1 MKKTYIKYIIS
12 SIKEDLS
19 HLIAIFLIVFLGIS
33 FIVGLM
39 STSPDIEYTVDKYY
53 KENNFVDTYIVSTI
67 GFDEEDALK
76 IKENIDD
83 IDLIESHYQ
92 IDKYYY
98 VNDTKVTGRLIYRTF
113 EDNTID
119 KLTLIDGRF
128 PSNKNECVALSS
140 EGLVEY
146 KIGDYITIDEEKSI
160 IVGTVSDS
168 FYIANS
174 KDKTTIGTKEINLVC
189 YFNETYFDNLNTS
202 MIKITFKNSKDLQ
215 AFSKEY
221 KQYIS
226 KKVADIETISSSLI
240 ENRKSKIKEKIRE
253 EVKNEVYKGI
263 VKKLM
268 ETQLINEEIAKA
280 LADRLIE
287 NESNKKIINENT
299 EIQYKKFL
307 NENNPKWYVLT
318 RNEIQGAR
326 MLKEDINK
334 VTIIGQILPL
344 FFYLIGMLVSLSSM
358 TRIIAKDR
366 AKMGTLKS
374 IGFTKYGIYRKYL
387 FYSLAASVF
396 GCVLGSILGIFI
408 LPYVISNIYRTLYK
422 LPPLVFTFQTGIIL
436 GFSSLM
442 IFMIVG
448 TISVISYSSLRETV
462 SSLLIA
468 KTPKAGRKILVEK
481 IPFIWK
487 HLKFKYK
494 SMLRNIFRFKKNLLM
509 IIVGVGGCVAL
520 LLVSFALKDSLSVV
534 KGAQYK
540 TIINYDFVVTVKDT
554 NNNPFASTHYKN
566 DLIFYDEGTVKGK
579 EQNID
584 VSILSS
590 NKINDYVGFDDNIE
604 FNENSVIITKQIAE
618 ANNITI
624 GDYVLIDL
632 SSSGHI
638 AQAKVSAITTNY
650 VSNYVYFGEAVF
662 NKYFPNLEKN
672 SFIIETGLKD
682 EDVKK
687 YSESLIYD
695 ENITT
700 ISSTLST
707 KELYG
712 QILDNLDALIAIL
725 VLLCGALIAIVV
737 YNLTDIII
745 SERIKEIAT
754 LRVVGYFKR
763 EALAYIYREIVFMS
777 FFGVIVGIIFG
788 LFLHQYVI
796 INIGSIG
803 LVFGKHIKI
812 LSYVYSVGFAFVC
825 ILLTT
830 FIFYPKIKKIQMSEA
845 LKSVSD

>member
-1 MKKTYIKYIIS
+1 MKKTYIKYIMS

-67 GFDEEDALK
+67 GFDEEDTSK

-98 VNDTKVTGRLIYRTF
+98 VNNTKVTGRLIYRTF
-113 EDNTID
+113 EGNSID

-128 PSNKNECVALSS
+128 PSNKNECVALYS
-140 EGLVEY
+140 EGLAEY

-160 IVGTVSDS
+160 IVGTVSDP

-189 YFNETYFDNLNTS
+189 YFNESYFDDLNTS
-202 MIKITFKNSKDLQ
+202 MIKITFKNTKNLQ

-221 KQYIS
+221 EQYIT
-226 KKVADIETISSSLI
+226 KKVADIETISPSLI
-240 ENRKSKIKEKIRE
+240 ENRKSKIKEKIKE

-263 VKKLM
+263 VEKLM
-268 ETQLINEEIAKA
+268 ESQLINEETAKA

-326 MLKEDINK
+326 MLKEDVNK
-334 VTIIGQILPL
+334 VTIIGQILPI

-387 FYSLAASVF
+387 FYGLIASVL

-436 GFSSLM
+436 GFSALM
-442 IFMIVG
+442 IFMIIG
-448 TISVISYSSLRETV
+448 AISAISYSSLRETV

-481 IPFIWK
+481 IPFIRK

-584 VSILSS
+584 VSVLSS

-632 SSSGHI
+632 SSSGYI

-672 SFIIETGLKD
+672 SFIVETDLKD

-687 YSESLIYD
+687 YSERLIYD
-695 ENITT
+695 ENISA

-788 LFLHQYVI
+788 LLLHQYVI

-830 FIFYPKIKKIQMSEA
+830 FIFYPKIKKIQMAEA

>member
-1 MKKTYIKYIIS
+1 MK
-12 SIKEDLS
+12 
-19 HLIAIFLIVFLGIS
+19 
-33 FIVGLM
+33 
-39 STSPDIEYTVDKYY
+39 
-53 KENNFVDTYIVSTI
+53 VSM
-67 GFDEEDALK
+67 EL
-76 IKENIDD
+76 N
-83 IDLIESHYQ
+83 
-92 IDKYYY
+92 
-98 VNDTKVTGRLIYRTF
+98 
-113 EDNTID
+113 
-119 KLTLIDGRF
+119 
-128 PSNKNECVALSS
+128 
-140 EGLVEY
+140 
-146 KIGDYITIDEEKSI
+146 
-160 IVGTVSDS
+160 VSDKE
-168 FYIANS
+168 FY
-174 KDKTTIGTKEINLVC
+174 
-189 YFNETYFDNLNTS
+189 
-202 MIKITFKNSKDLQ
+202 DLMM
-215 AFSKEY
+215 K
-221 KQYIS
+221 
-226 KKVADIETISSSLI
+226 SL
-240 ENRKSKIKEKIRE
+240 KE

-263 VKKLM
+263 VEKLM
-268 ETQLINEEIAKA
+268 ESQLINEETAKA

-326 MLKEDINK
+326 MLKEDVNK
-334 VTIIGQILPL
+334 VTIIGQILPI

-387 FYSLAASVF
+387 FYGLIASVL

-436 GFSSLM
+436 GFSALM
-442 IFMIVG
+442 IFMIIG
-448 TISVISYSSLRETV
+448 AISAISYSSLRETV

-481 IPFIWK
+481 IPFI
-487 HLKFKYK
+487 
-494 SMLRNIFRFKKNLLM
+494 RFKKNLLM

-650 VSNYVYFGEAVF
+650 VSNYVYFINF
-662 NKYFPNLEKN
+662 INKRAIWPN
-672 SFIIETGLKD
+672 F
-682 EDVKK
+682 
-687 YSESLIYD
+687 
-695 ENITT
+695 
-700 ISSTLST
+700 
-707 KELYG
+707 
-712 QILDNLDALIAIL
+712 
-725 VLLCGALIAIVV
+725 
-737 YNLTDIII
+737 
-745 SERIKEIAT
+745 R
-754 LRVVGYFKR
+754 
-763 EALAYIYREIVFMS
+763 
-777 FFGVIVGIIFG
+777 
-788 LFLHQYVI
+788 
-796 INIGSIG
+796 
-803 LVFGKHIKI
+803 
-812 LSYVYSVGFAFVC
+812 
-825 ILLTT
+825 
-830 FIFYPKIKKIQMSEA
+830 
-845 LKSVSD
+845 

>member
-1 MKKTYIKYIIS
+1 MKKTYIKYIMS

-67 GFDEEDALK
+67 GFDEEDTSK
-76 IKENIDD
+76 IKEKIDD

-92 IDKYYY
+92 IDEYYY
-98 VNDTKVTGRLIYRTF
+98 VNSKKVTGRLIYRTF
-113 EDNTID
+113 EDNAID

-146 KIGDYITIDEEKSI
+146 KIGDYITVDEEKST
-160 IVGTVSDS
+160 IVGTVSDP

-189 YFNETYFDNLNTS
+189 YFNESYFDDLNTS
-202 MIKITFKNSKDLQ
+202 MIKITFKNTKDLQ

-221 KQYIS
+221 EQYIT

-240 ENRKSKIKEKIRE
+240 ENRKSKIKEKIKE

-263 VKKLM
+263 VEKLM
-268 ETQLINEEIAKA
+268 ESQLINEETAKA

-326 MLKEDINK
+326 MLKEDVNK
-334 VTIIGQILPL
+334 VTIIGQILPI

-387 FYSLAASVF
+387 FYGLIASVL

-436 GFSSLM
+436 GFSALM
-442 IFMIVG
+442 IFMIIG
-448 TISVISYSSLRETV
+448 AISAISYSSLRETV

-481 IPFIWK
+481 IPFIRK

-540 TIINYDFVVTVKDT
+540 IIINYDFVVTVKDT

-584 VSILSS
+584 VSVLSS

-650 VSNYVYFGEAVF
+650 VSNYVYFGETVF

-672 SFIIETGLKD
+672 SFIVETGLKD

-687 YSESLIYD
+687 YSETLIYD
-695 ENITT
+695 ENITA

-830 FIFYPKIKKIQMSEA
+830 FIFYPKIKKIQMAEA

>member
-1 MKKTYIKYIIS
+1 MKKTYIKYIMS

-67 GFDEEDALK
+67 GFDEEDTSK
-76 IKENIDD
+76 IKEKIDD

-92 IDKYYY
+92 IDEYYY
-98 VNDTKVTGRLIYRTF
+98 VNNKKVTGRLIYRTF
-113 EDNTID
+113 EDNAID

-146 KIGDYITIDEEKSI
+146 KIGDYITVDEEKST
-160 IVGTVSDS
+160 IVGTVSDP

-189 YFNETYFDNLNTS
+189 YFNESYFDNLNTS
-202 MIKITFKNSKDLQ
+202 MIKITFKNTKDLQ

-221 KQYIS
+221 EQYIT

-240 ENRKSKIKEKIRE
+240 ENRKSKIKEKIKE

-263 VKKLM
+263 VEKLM
-268 ETQLINEEIAKA
+268 ESQLINEETAKA

-326 MLKEDINK
+326 MLKEDVNK
-334 VTIIGQILPL
+334 VTIIGQILPI

-387 FYSLAASVF
+387 FYGLIASVL

-436 GFSSLM
+436 GFSALM
-442 IFMIVG
+442 IFMIIG
-448 TISVISYSSLRETV
+448 AISAISYSSLRETV

-481 IPFIWK
+481 IPFIRK

-584 VSILSS
+584 VSVLSS

-672 SFIIETGLKD
+672 SFIVETGLKD

-695 ENITT
+695 ENITA

-830 FIFYPKIKKIQMSEA
+830 FIFYPKIKKIQMAEA

>member
-1 MKKTYIKYIIS
+1 MKKTYIKYIMS

-53 KENNFVDTYIVSTI
+53 KENNFVDTYIFSTI
-67 GFDEEDALK
+67 GFDDEDTSK
-76 IKENIDD
+76 IKENIDG
-83 IDLIESHYQ
+83 INLIESHYQ
-92 IDKYYY
+92 IDEYYY
-98 VNDTKVTGRLIYRTF
+98 VNDEKVTGRLIYRTF

-119 KLTLIDGRF
+119 KLTLLDGRF

-140 EGLVEY
+140 EDLAEY
-146 KIGDYITIDEEKSI
+146 KIGDYITVDGEKST
-160 IVGTVSDS
+160 IVGTVSDP

-174 KDKTTIGTKEINLVC
+174 KDKTTIGTKEINMVC
-189 YFNETYFDNLNTS
+189 YFNETYFDDLNTS
-202 MIKITFKNSKDLQ
+202 MIKITFKKSEDLQ

-221 KQYIS
+221 EQYIN
-226 KKVADIETISSSLI
+226 KKVTDIETLSTSLI
-240 ENRKSKIKEKIRE
+240 ENRKAKIKETIKE
-253 EVKNEVYKGI
+253 EVRNEVYKDI
-263 VKKLM
+263 VEKLM
-268 ETQLINEEIAKA
+268 ESQLINEETAKS

-287 NESNKKIINENT
+287 NESNKKIINDNT

-307 NENNPKWYVLT
+307 KENNPKWYVLT

-326 MLKEDINK
+326 MLKEDVNK
-334 VTIIGQILPL
+334 VTIIGQIIPL

-358 TRIIAKDR
+358 TRIITKDR

-387 FYSLAASVF
+387 FYGVASSVL
-396 GCVLGSILGIFI
+396 GCLLGSILGIFI
-408 LPYVISNIYRTLYK
+408 LPYVISNIYCTLYK
-422 LPPLVFTFQTGIIL
+422 LPPLIFTFQSGIIL
-436 GFSSLM
+436 GFSALM
-442 IFMIVG
+442 IFMIIG
-448 TISVISYSSLRETV
+448 AISAISYSSLKESV

-494 SMLRNIFRFKKNLLM
+494 SMLRNVFRFKKNLLM

-554 NNNPFASTHYKN
+554 NNNPFSSTHYKN

-590 NKINDYVGFDDNIE
+590 NKINEYVGFDENIE
-604 FNENSVIITKQIAE
+604 FNENSVVITEQIAE
-618 ANNITI
+618 TNNVTI
-624 GDYVLIDL
+624 GDYFLVDL
-632 SSSGHI
+632 STSGYV

-662 NKYFPNLEKN
+662 NKYFPSLEKN
-672 SFIIETGLKD
+672 SFIVETGLMD

-687 YSESLIYD
+687 YSERLIYD
-695 ENITT
+695 ENITA

-745 SERIKEIAT
+745 SGRIKEIAT
-754 LRVVGYFKR
+754 LRVVGYFKG

-788 LFLHQYVI
+788 LLLHQYVI

-803 LVFGKHIKI
+803 LVFGKHINI
-812 LSYVYSVGFAFVC
+812 LSYVYSIGFAFVC

-830 FIFYPKIKKIQMSEA
+830 FIFYPKIKKIQMAEA

>member
-1 MKKTYIKYIIS
+1 MKKTYIKYIMS

-67 GFDEEDALK
+67 GFDGEDTSK
-76 IKENIDD
+76 IKEKIDD

-92 IDKYYY
+92 IDEYYY
-98 VNDTKVTGRLIYRTF
+98 ANNKKVTGRLIYRTF
-113 EDNTID
+113 EDNAID

-146 KIGDYITIDEEKSI
+146 KIGDYITVDEEKST
-160 IVGTVSDS
+160 IVGTVSDP
-168 FYIANS
+168 FYITNS

-189 YFNETYFDNLNTS
+189 YFNETYFDDLNTS
-202 MIKITFKNSKDLQ
+202 MIKITFKNTKDLQ

-221 KQYIS
+221 EQYIS

-240 ENRKSKIKEKIRE
+240 ENRKSKIKEKIKE

-263 VKKLM
+263 VEKLM
-268 ETQLINEEIAKA
+268 ESQLINEETAKA

-326 MLKEDINK
+326 MLKEDVNK
-334 VTIIGQILPL
+334 VTIIGQILPI

-387 FYSLAASVF
+387 FYGLIASVF

-436 GFSSLM
+436 GFSALM
-442 IFMIVG
+442 IFMIIG
-448 TISVISYSSLRETV
+448 AISAISYSSLRETV

-481 IPFIWK
+481 IPFIRK

-672 SFIIETGLKD
+672 SFIVETGLKD

-695 ENITT
+695 ENITA

-788 LFLHQYVI
+788 LLLHQYVI

-830 FIFYPKIKKIQMSEA
+830 FIFYPKIKKIQMAEA

>member
-1 MKKTYIKYIIS
+1 MS

-67 GFDEEDALK
+67 GFDEEDTSK

-98 VNDTKVTGRLIYRTF
+98 VNNTKVTGRLIYRTF
-113 EDNTID
+113 EGNSID

-128 PSNKNECVALSS
+128 PSNKNECVALYS
-140 EGLVEY
+140 EGLAEY

-160 IVGTVSDS
+160 IVGTVSDP

-189 YFNETYFDNLNTS
+189 YFNESYFDDLNTS
-202 MIKITFKNSKDLQ
+202 MIKITFKNTKNLQ

-221 KQYIS
+221 EQYIT
-226 KKVADIETISSSLI
+226 KKVADIETISPSLI
-240 ENRKSKIKEKIRE
+240 ENRKSKIKEKIKE

-263 VKKLM
+263 VEKLM
-268 ETQLINEEIAKA
+268 ESQLINEETAKA

-326 MLKEDINK
+326 MLKEDVNK
-334 VTIIGQILPL
+334 VTIIGQILPI

-387 FYSLAASVF
+387 FYGLIASVL

-436 GFSSLM
+436 GFSALM
-442 IFMIVG
+442 IFMIIG
-448 TISVISYSSLRETV
+448 AISAISYSSLRETV

-481 IPFIWK
+481 IPFIRK

-584 VSILSS
+584 VSVLSS

-632 SSSGHI
+632 SSSGYI

-672 SFIIETGLKD
+672 SFIVETDLKD

-687 YSESLIYD
+687 YSERLIYD
-695 ENITT
+695 ENISA

-788 LFLHQYVI
+788 LLLHQYVI

-830 FIFYPKIKKIQMSEA
+830 FIFYPKIKKIQMAEA